1 MTDPETL
8 YKLMVLY
15 LLKKVNFSLSNPQLW
30 TFFEEKGYTNYFT
43 FQQTLQSLLEAN
55 LISSETIRNAEQY
68 EITKQG
74 DEALYYF
81 INDIP
86 EGVRNDLDEYI
97 SVKKFKLRT
106 KAGVTTDYYRTQ
118 DLDYM
123 AHMKVRDGKSVLM
136 DISLSVPTE
145 EQAKQLSEHL
155 EAHAEEIY
163 AHIMKMLI

>member
-8 YKLMVLY
+8 YKLMILY

-43 FQQTLQSLLEAN
+43 FQQTLQALLDAN
-55 LISSETIRNAEQY
+55 LISSETIRNSEQY

-81 INDIP
+81 LNDIP

-97 SVKKFKLRT
+97 SVKKFKLRAH
-106 KAGVTTDYYRTQ
+106 AGVSADYYRTQ
-118 DLDYM
+118 DFDYM
-123 AHMKVRDGKSVLM
+123 AHLKVREGKNVLM